1 MPIRAPLPL
10 PFEMEGR
17 GMTIDRE
24 MLDTCAPALVCD
36 YPCSAQIKVDPQGLA
51 LRQAASILAAK
62 IGSGTSNKHR
72 GSVRLR
78 RGMWSRPAGFW
89 PAARERRRIIAANV
103 T

>member
-1 MPIRAPLPL
+1 M
-10 PFEMEGR
+10 M
-17 GMTIDRE
+17 IDQE
-24 MLDTCAPALVCD
+24 MLDTCAAALVCD
-36 YPCSAQIKVDPQGLA
+36 CLRSAQIEIHPQGLA

-89 PAARERRRIIAANV
+89 PAARERRRIIAANI